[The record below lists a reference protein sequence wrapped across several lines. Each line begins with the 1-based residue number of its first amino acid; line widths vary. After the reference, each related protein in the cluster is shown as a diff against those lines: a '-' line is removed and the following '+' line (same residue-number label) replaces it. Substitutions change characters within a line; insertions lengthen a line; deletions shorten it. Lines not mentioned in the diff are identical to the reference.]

1 MIMQRHHRRHL
12 QGGLQRL
19 QKGLHRRHLQGGLQR
34 LQGGLQLL
42 RGPPRNEVVGPPTG
56 KEESLL

>member
-1 MIMQRHHRRHL
+1 MIMQRRHRRHL

-19 QKGLHRRHLQGGLQR
+19 QGGLHRRHLQGGLQR

-42 RGPPRNEVVGPPTG
+42 RGPPHNEVVGPSTG